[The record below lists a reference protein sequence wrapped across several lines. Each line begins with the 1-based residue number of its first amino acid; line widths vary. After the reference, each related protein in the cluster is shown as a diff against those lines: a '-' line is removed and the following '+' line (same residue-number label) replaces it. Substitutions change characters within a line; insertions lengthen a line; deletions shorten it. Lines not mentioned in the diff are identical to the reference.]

1 MRIIISGYGRMG
13 KEIEKVALSEGHEVV
28 ARVDNSDDWKSIET
42 HPEIADVV
50 IDFSQPEVAIENIRK
65 CFNLGIPIVTGT
77 TGWYAH
83 LDEVSENCKTNNGT
97 LFYAPNFS
105 IGVNL
110 FFLMNKKLAATM
122 SSFRDDYKVLV
133 KEIHHIHKLDSPS
146 GTGLKIAEDIISRH
160 QGLTRWEEG
169 EVSKDNTLPVI
180 SLREGEV
187 PGTHIVKYESEAD
200 SIELIH
206 TAKNRSG
213 FAKGAVIAA
222 EWVKEKKGVF
232 TMDELLE
239 SML

>member
-1 MRIIISGYGRMG
+1 MKIIISGYGRMG
-13 KEIEKVALSEGHEVV
+13 KEIEKVAMSGGHKIA
-28 ARVDNSDDWKSIET
+28 ARIDNREDWDPLENN
-42 HPEIADVV
+42 PEMADVV
-50 IDFSQPEVAIENIRK
+50 IDFSQPEVAVENMNR
-65 CFNLGIPIVTGT
+65 CFKLGIPIVTGT
-77 TGWYAH
+77 TGWYKH
-83 LDEVSENCKTNNGT
+83 LEEVTKKCKNSHGT

-122 SSFRDDYKVLV
+122 SSFKDVYHASI

-146 GTGLKIAEDIISRH
+146 GTGIKIAEDIINQH
-160 QGLTRWEEG
+160 QGLEKWVDG
-169 EVSKDNTLPVI
+169 ENAEDGILPIV

-222 EWVKEKKGVF
+222 AWVKGKKGVF
-232 TMDELLE
+232 TMDEFVKSLL
-239 SML
+239 